1 MPVANRDP
9 DVRHPILLPAPQ
21 RLRRERGGH
30 RLSPGRLIQVAGGDR
45 AALLRI
51 GTAVRDALAE
61 AGASWQLTA
70 HGGSGAEIGATVAV
84 DPARVSRAQGYLLAV
99 GRERIEIVGHDE
111 AGAFYGAM
119 TLRQIARQARD
130 GVLACVRIA
139 DYPDVVHR
147 GVMLDIS
154 RDRVPAMETL
164 YGLVDLLSEWKVNQ
178 LQLYTEHTFA
188 YRNHREV
195 WADWSPMTGEQ
206 VMELDAYC
214 RDRYVELVPNQNT
227 FGHLA
232 RWMVHPRYRP
242 LCEDDDPAVFHPH
255 RGLYGTLC
263 PTDPGSIALVDELLE
278 ELLPH
283 FTSRQVHI
291 GCDEARIGLARS
303 RRVVEERGAGPVYL
317 DYVRQVHE
325 LVRRRGRTT
334 QLWGDVL
341 INHAELASEF
351 PAGAIPVMENYAA
364 DAPFDTYADTCVQ
377 AGLPFYLSSGI
388 NCWSTIIGNTATA
401 LANIRRAGE
410 SAVRHGAA
418 GVLNTHWGD
427 NGHWQHLPVAFPG
440 YAYGAAMGW
449 APAANADLDL
459 PAALDAH
466 AFRDAAGVMGRL
478 VCDLGDVSR
487 CHDALAGSHGPLP
500 AWILIGLPGVVEQ
513 LAGLTEEA
521 LGMAEDRLEQV
532 MAPLDAARM
541 DRPDAETI
549 AAELRNGAGLYRHA
563 LHLWAARIRAH
574 GTAVAK
580 RELSSDAEVWP
591 RRTIDA
597 EYAALPAPARAALE
611 AELASVVD
619 DFRRL
624 WLRRDRPGGLHD
636 STGRFERLL
645 AAYRGDDS

>member
-1 MPVANRDP
+1 MGSVSRRD
-9 DVRHPILLPAPQ
+9 PILLPAPQ
-21 RLRRERGGH
+21 RLRPEQGAH
-30 RLSPGRLIQVAGGDR
+30 RLRPGRLIHVTGGDR

-51 GTAVRDALAE
+51 GAAVRDALAE

-70 HGGSGAEIGATVAV
+70 HGGSGPEIGARVAV
-84 DPARVSRAQGYLLAV
+84 DPARVSRAQGYLLTV
-99 GRERIEIVGHDE
+99 GPERIDIAGHDE

-130 GVLACVRIA
+130 GVLPCLRIA
-139 DYPDVVHR
+139 DHPDIAHR
-147 GVMLDIS
+147 GVMLDVS
-154 RDRVPAMETL
+154 RDRVPTMETL
-164 YGLVDLLSEWKVNQ
+164 FGLVDLLSEWKVNQ

-188 YRNHREV
+188 YRDHREV

-214 RDRYVELVPNQNT
+214 RDRYVELVANQNT

-242 LCEDDDPAVFHPH
+242 LCEDDDPAVFLPH

-303 RRVVEERGAGPVYL
+303 RRIVEERGAGPVYL

-341 INHAELASEF
+341 INHPELAAEL
-351 PAGAIPVMENYAA
+351 PAGAIPVMENYSA
-364 DAPFDTYADTCVQ
+364 DAPFGTYAETCVQ

-440 YAYGAAMGW
+440 YAYGAAMAW
-449 APAANADLDL
+449 APAANADQDL

-478 VCDLGDVSR
+478 VCELGDVSR
-487 CHDALAGSHGPLP
+487 CHDAVHAVGGSHGPLP
-500 AWILIGLPGVVEQ
+500 AWILIGLPGLVEQ
-513 LAGLTEEA
+513 LAGLSPEA
-521 LGMAEDRLEQV
+521 LGMAEEHLEQA
-532 MAPLDAARM
+532 MAPLAAARM

-563 LHLWAARIRAH
+563 LHLWAARIRAR

-597 EYAALPAPARAALE
+597 EYAALPEPARAALE
-611 AELASVVD
+611 AELAPLVD

>member
-1 MPVANRDP
+1 MSVFGDP
-9 DVRHPILLPAPQ
+9 GAPMVLLPMPQ
-21 RLRRERGGH
+21 RLQRGDCVH
-30 RLSPGRLIQVAGGDR
+30 RLRPGRLIQVAGGDR

-139 DYPDVVHR
+139 DYPDIAHR

-164 YGLVDLLSEWKVNQ
+164 FGLVDLLSEWKVNQ

-214 RDRYVELVPNQNT
+214 CDRYVELVPNQNT

-242 LCEDDDPAVFHPH
+242 LCEDDDPTVFHPH
-255 RGLYGTLC
+255 RGLFGTLC

-283 FTSRQVHI
+283 FTSRQVNI

-303 RRVVEERGAGPVYL
+303 RRIVEERGKGAVYL
-317 DYVRQVHE
+317 DYVRRVHE
-325 LVRRRGRTT
+325 LVRRHGRTT

-341 INHAELASEF
+341 INDPEMACEF
-351 PAGAIPVMENYAA
+351 PTDAIPVMENYAA
-364 DAPFDTYADTCVQ
+364 DAPFDTYCETAVQ
-377 AGLPFYLSSGI
+377 AGLPFYLSPGI

-418 GVLNTHWGD
+418 GVLNTDWGD

-521 LGMAEDRLEQV
+521 LGMAGERLEQA
-532 MAPLDAARM
+532 MAPLAAARM

-574 GTAVAK
+574 GTAVVK
-580 RELSSDAEVWP
+580 RELASGAEVWP

-597 EYAALPAPARAALE
+597 EYAALPASARAALE
-611 AELASVVD
+611 AELAPLVD

-645 AAYRGDDS
+645 AAYREDDP

>member
-1 MPVANRDP
+1 MGSVSRRD
-9 DVRHPILLPAPQ
+9 PILLPAPQ
-21 RLRRERGGH
+21 RLRPEQGAH
-30 RLSPGRLIQVAGGDR
+30 RLRPGRLIHVTGGER

-51 GTAVRDALAE
+51 GAAVRDALAA

-70 HGGSGAEIGATVAV
+70 HGGPGPEIGATVAV
-84 DPARVSRAQGYLLAV
+84 DPARVSRAQGYLLTV
-99 GRERIEIVGHDE
+99 GPERIDITGHDE

-130 GVLACVRIA
+130 GVLPCLRIA
-139 DYPDVVHR
+139 DHPDIAHR
-147 GVMLDIS
+147 GLMLDIS
-154 RDRVPAMETL
+154 RDRVPTMETL
-164 YGLVDLLSEWKVNQ
+164 FGLVDLLSEWKVNQ

-188 YRNHREV
+188 YRDHREV

-214 RDRYVELVPNQNT
+214 RDRYVELVANQNT

-242 LCEDDDPAVFHPH
+242 LCEDDDPAVFLPH

-341 INHAELASEF
+341 ISHPELAAEF
-351 PAGAIPVMENYAA
+351 PVGAIPVMENYSA
-364 DAPFDTYADTCVQ
+364 DAPFDTYAETCVQ

-401 LANIRRAGE
+401 VANIRRAGE

-440 YAYGAAMGW
+440 LRVRCGHELGAGGERGPGPAGRAGRARLPRRGRGDGPAGLRARRRLPLSRRRGRLARAADGVDSHRPARSGRATRRADRGGAGHGRGAPGTGDGATCPRRAWTGRTRRRSPRSCATAPACTGMRCTCGRRASGRTARRW
-449 APAANADLDL
+449 RNASSQATLKCGRGAPSTPSTPRFRSLRARRWKRSSRPWSTTSGGCGGGATGPAACTTAPAASSGCS
-459 PAALDAH
+459 PPT
-466 AFRDAAGVMGRL
+466 AG
-478 VCDLGDVSR
+478 
-487 CHDALAGSHGPLP
+487 
-500 AWILIGLPGVVEQ
+500 
-513 LAGLTEEA
+513 
-521 LGMAEDRLEQV
+521 
-532 MAPLDAARM
+532 
-541 DRPDAETI
+541 TI
-549 AAELRNGAGLYRHA
+549 R
-563 LHLWAARIRAH
+563 
-574 GTAVAK
+574 
-580 RELSSDAEVWP
+580 SQ
-591 RRTIDA
+591 
-597 EYAALPAPARAALE
+597 
-611 AELASVVD
+611 
-619 DFRRL
+619 
-624 WLRRDRPGGLHD
+624 
-636 STGRFERLL
+636 
-645 AAYRGDDS
+645 

>member
-1 MPVANRDP
+1 MASRDP
-9 DVRHPILLPAPQ
+9 DVRDPILLPAPQ
-21 RLRRERGGH
+21 RLRREHGGH
-30 RLSPGRLIQVAGGDR
+30 RLRPGRLIHLTGGER
-45 AALLRI
+45 TALLRI
-51 GTAVRDALAE
+51 GAAMRDALDG

-70 HGGSGAEIGATVAV
+70 RGGSGPEIGATVAV
-84 DPARVSRAQGYLLAV
+84 DPARVSRAQGYVLTI
-99 GRERIEIVGHDE
+99 GPERIDIAGHDE

-119 TLRQIARQARD
+119 TLRQIVRQAQG
-130 GVLACVRIA
+130 GVLPCLRIA
-139 DYPDVVHR
+139 DHPDIAQR
-147 GVMLDIS
+147 GLMLDIS
-154 RDRVPAMETL
+154 RDRVPTMEGL
-164 YGLVDLLSEWKVNQ
+164 CGLVDLLSEWKVNQ

-214 RDRYVELVPNQNT
+214 RERYVELVPNQNT

-242 LCEDDDPAVFHPH
+242 LCEDDDPAVFLPH

-283 FTSRQVHI
+283 FTSRQVHV
-291 GCDEARIGLARS
+291 GCDEARVGLARS
-303 RRVVEERGAGPVYL
+303 RRIVEERGAGPVYL

-325 LVRRRGRTT
+325 LVRRRGLTT

-341 INHAELASEF
+341 ISHPELAAEM
-351 PAGAIPVMENYAA
+351 PADAIPVMENYSA
-364 DAPFDTYADTCVQ
+364 DAPFDTYAETCVQ
-377 AGLPFYLSSGI
+377 AGLPFYLSPGI

-401 LANIRRAGE
+401 VANIRRAGQ
-410 SAVRHGAA
+410 SAARHGAA

-440 YAYGAAMGW
+440 YAYGAAMSW

-487 CHDALAGSHGPLP
+487 CHGALAGSHGPLT
-500 AWILIGLPGVVEQ
+500 AWILIGLPGILEQ

-521 LGMAEDRLEQV
+521 LGMAGERLEQV
-532 MAPLDAARM
+532 MAPLAAARM
-541 DRPDAETI
+541 DRPDAETV

-563 LHLWAARIRAH
+563 LHLWAARIRTH

-611 AELASVVD
+611 AELAPLVD

-624 WLRRDRPGGLHD
+624 WLTRDRPGGLHD

-645 AAYRGDDS
+645 AAYRGDDP